1 MIAFIVLF
9 LLGAC
14 STRNPII
21 KEDLEIMSIQ
31 CLNPE
36 ELIEITDDK
45 ILEKVLKEIN
55 NIHRE
60 GTEETGLS

>member
-1 MIAFIVLF
+1 
-9 LLGAC
+9 
-14 STRNPII
+14 
-21 KEDLEIMSIQ
+21 MSIQ